1 MAPSPLPF
9 QGSGHPKLHDQ
20 GLKLVLYHFRIAGGL
35 EQRIWPAMAGRCQTW
50 ARSGPRPGPERGHDL
65 GRDLGQATT
74 QARLGPRSG
83 ARLGPAR
90 GHDLGQTQ
98 ATTWDRPG
106 RDQGQTRAMTRATT
120 WATTQA
126 KLVFCVRHSS
136 QTSCLEIGLR
146 PYGGA

>member
-1 MAPSPLPF
+1 MVP
-9 QGSGHPKLHDQ
+9 
-20 GLKLVLYHFRIAGGL
+20 YHFRIARGL
-35 EQRIWPAMAGRCQTW
+35 EQRILPAMAGWGQTW

-90 GHDLGQTQ
+90 GHDLGQTK
-98 ATTWDRPG
+98 ATTWDRLG

-120 WATTQA
+120 WAMTQA
-126 KLVFCVRHSS
+126 KLVLREAFIAS
-136 QTSCLEIGLR
+136 QLFGDRPEAIWRGLKL
-146 PYGGA
+146 YFA